1 MSKGLLFLLSQIFL
15 SHKIKDGGYNNTN
28 INKQLS
34 LAQNKSALQASRL
47 MDANTVEYS
56 VATQLSVPTLLAKT
70 YLDSKGSTIVDT
82 NMTAMSVLETEVF

>member
-1 MSKGLLFLLSQIFL
+1 MSKGLLFLLFL

-34 LAQNKSALQASRL
+34 PAQNKSALQASRL
-47 MDANTVEYS
+47 MVANTVEYS

-70 YLDSKGSTIVDT
+70 YLDSKGSTIVHT
-82 NMTAMSVLETEVF
+82 NMTGKSVLETKVL